1 MKGIWQG
8 KKLYMESERDMI
20 YKYRIVGQWWLAVG
34 FLCAALVM
42 NQGWGSKTCA
52 WAEENGPAPIVRSYY
67 EEILTI
73 VSDEN
78 LNKQQL
84 RAELEGMADEIFSF
98 QVMSQMS
105 LGRSWR
111 DLDAQQKKEFVDL
124 FTRLLENT
132 YFQKIEK
139 YLDQITEYS
148 ADDLQ
153 VTDEIIFSSRK
164 AEVQSTINYDGK
176 AVPVH
181 YRFVKLE
188 AGWKVYDVLVEEV
201 SLVQNYRSQFNDALQ
216 KKSVSVFMQDLRNK
230 VQELESAPVDE
241 DAAAKD

>member
-1 MKGIWQG
+1 MLCRYNIF
-8 KKLYMESERDMI
+8 R
-20 YKYRIVGQWWLAVG
+20 QWWLAAA
-34 FLCAALVM
+34 LICAAM
-42 NQGWGSKTCA
+42 IMQPGWGAEHLA
-52 WAEENGPAPIVRSYY
+52 WATENGPAPIVRSYY
-67 EEILTI
+67 KEILAI
-73 VSDEN
+73 VSDEK
-78 LNKQQL
+78 LSKEQL
-84 RAELEGMADEIFSF
+84 RKELEGMAEEVFTF

-111 DLDAQQKKEFVDL
+111 DLDAGQRQEFVDL

-139 YLDQITEYS
+139 YLDQITKYS

-181 YRFVKLE
+181 YRFVKLD

-201 SLVQNYRSQFNDALQ
+201 SLVQNYRSQFNEALQ
-216 KKSVSVFMQDLRNK
+216 KKSVSGFMQDLRNK
-230 VQELESAPVDE
+230 VQELESAQVN
-241 DAAAKD
+241 KDVNT

>member
-1 MKGIWQG
+1 
-8 KKLYMESERDMI
+8 MI
-20 YKYRIVGQWWLAVG
+20 YRYNIFGRWWLAAV
-34 FLCAALVM
+34 LVCAAMIMQPGGGAKHLV
-42 NQGWGSKTCA
+42 
-52 WAEENGPAPIVRSYY
+52 WAAENGPAPIVRSYY
-67 EEILTI
+67 KEMLAI

-78 LNKQQL
+78 LSKEQL
-84 RAELEGMADEIFSF
+84 REELEGMAEEIFTF

-105 LGRSWR
+105 LGRMWR
-111 DLDAQQKKEFVDL
+111 DLDSDQKKEFVDL

-139 YLDQITEYS
+139 YLDQITKYS
-148 ADDLQ
+148 AEDLQ
-153 VTDEIIFSSRK
+153 VTNEIIFSSRK

-181 YRFVKLE
+181 YRFVKLD

-216 KKSVSVFMQDLRNK
+216 KKSVSVFMQDLRDK
-230 VQELESAPVDE
+230 VQELESAQVSK
-241 DAAAKD
+241 DANT